1 MNIMKKAVVLL
12 HGFGEDATI
21 WSGYVPFLQ
30 KDFYMIVPEYARLS
44 NLKSIEDYADFVE
57 KEVTSK
63 GFEKCVIIGHSMG
76 GYIALA
82 FAEKYPE
89 KVLGLG
95 LFHSTAFA
103 DSDEK
108 KAARDKNVEFLK
120 THGAEAFIKV
130 STPNLYAEAF
140 AKKYP
145 EIIQKHIEATS
156 TLPVE
161 ALIAGMTAMRDRP
174 DRKHVLKS
182 LRCPVMFIIGEKD
195 KSVNPADAK
204 AQIMVPKFFSSSI
217 LDEVGHMGMVE
228 EPEDCLKFVGK
239 FLLKC

>member
-1 MNIMKKAVVLL
+1 MKKAVVLL
-12 HGFGEDATI
+12 HGFGEDSSI

-30 KDFYMIVPEYARLS
+30 KDFYIIVPEYARLS
-44 NLKSIEDYADFVE
+44 NLKTIDEYADFVSNIIIE
-57 KEVTSK
+57 A
-63 GFEKCVIIGHSMG
+63 GFDKCVIIGHSMG
-76 GYIALA
+76 GYVGLA

-95 LFHSTAFA
+95 LFHSTAYA

-108 KAARDKNVEFLK
+108 KVARDKNVEFLK
-120 THGAEAFIKV
+120 THGAEAFIKI
-130 STPNLYAEAF
+130 STPNLYADTF

-145 EIIQKHIEATS
+145 EIIQKHILTS
-156 TLPVE
+156 SSLPVE
-161 ALIAGMTAMRDRP
+161 ALIAGMEAMRDRP
-174 DRKHVLKS
+174 DRKHVLKK

-204 AQIMVPKFFSSSI
+204 SQIMIPKFFSSSI
-217 LDEVGHMGMVE
+217 LDEVGHMGMIE

>member
-1 MNIMKKAVVLL
+1 MKKAVVLL
-12 HGFGEDATI
+12 HGFGEDSTI

-30 KDFYMIVPEYARLS
+30 KDFFIITPEYARLS
-44 NLKSIEDYADFVE
+44 HLKTIEQYADFVNE
-57 KEVTSK
+57 LVVES
-63 GFEKCVIIGHSMG
+63 GFEKCILIGHSMG

-82 FAEKYPE
+82 FVEKYPE
-89 KVLGLG
+89 KVLGLS
-95 LFHSTAFA
+95 LFHSTSFA

-108 KAARDKNVEFLK
+108 KVARTKNVEFLK
-120 THGAEAFIKV
+120 AHGTEAFIKAT
-130 STPNLYAEAF
+130 TPNLYAENF

-145 EIIQKHIEATS
+145 EVIQKHILAS
-156 TLPVE
+156 SSLPVE
-161 ALIAGMTAMRDRP
+161 ALIAGMEAMRERP

-195 KSVNPADAK
+195 KSVAPADAK
-204 AQIMVPKFFSSSI
+204 AQIMIPKFFSTLI
-217 LDEVGHMGMVE
+217 LDEVAHMGMIE

>member
-1 MNIMKKAVVLL
+1 MKKAVVLL
-12 HGFGEDATI
+12 HGFGEDSTI

-30 KDFYMIVPEYARLS
+30 KDFFIITPEYARLS
-44 NLKSIEDYADFVE
+44 HLKTIEQYADFVNE
-57 KEVTSK
+57 LVVES
-63 GFEKCVIIGHSMG
+63 GFEKCILIGHSMG

-89 KVLGLG
+89 KVLGLS
-95 LFHSTAFA
+95 LFHSTSFA

-108 KAARDKNVEFLK
+108 KVARTKNVEFLK
-120 THGAEAFIKV
+120 AHGTEAFIKAT
-130 STPNLYAEAF
+130 TPNLYAENF

-145 EIIQKHIEATS
+145 EVIQKHILAS
-156 TLPVE
+156 SSLPVE
-161 ALIAGMTAMRDRP
+161 ALIAGMEAMRERP

-195 KSVNPADAK
+195 KSVAPADAK
-204 AQIMVPKFFSSSI
+204 AQIMIPKFFSTLI
-217 LDEVGHMGMVE
+217 LDEVAHMGMIE

>member
-1 MNIMKKAVVLL
+1 MKKAVVLL
-12 HGFGEDATI
+12 HGFGEDSTI

-30 KDFYMIVPEYARLS
+30 KDFFIITPEYARLS
-44 NLKSIEDYADFVE
+44 HLKTIEQYADFVNDI
-57 KEVTSK
+57 VVAS
-63 GFEKCVIIGHSMG
+63 GFEKCILIGHSMG

-89 KVLGLG
+89 KVLGLS
-95 LFHSTAFA
+95 LFHSTAFD

-108 KAARDKNVEFLK
+108 KVARTKNVEFLK
-120 THGAEAFIKV
+120 VHGTEAFIKAT
-130 STPNLYAEAF
+130 TPNLYAEAF

-145 EIIQKHIEATS
+145 EIIQKHILAS
-156 TLPVE
+156 SSLPVE
-161 ALIAGMTAMRDRP
+161 ALIAGMEAMRERP

-204 AQIMVPKFFSSSI
+204 AQIMIPKFFSSLI
-217 LDEVGHMGMVE
+217 LDEVAHMGMIE

>member
-1 MNIMKKAVVLL
+1 MKKAVVLL
-12 HGFGEDATI
+12 HGFGEDSTI

-30 KDFYMIVPEYARLS
+30 KDFFIITPEYARLS
-44 NLKSIEDYADFVE
+44 HLKTIEQYADFVNE
-57 KEVTSK
+57 LVVAS
-63 GFEKCVIIGHSMG
+63 GFEKCILIGHSMG

-89 KVLGLG
+89 KVLGLS
-95 LFHSTAFA
+95 LFHSTSFA

-108 KAARDKNVEFLK
+108 KVARTKNVEFLK
-120 THGAEAFIKV
+120 AHGTEAFIKAT
-130 STPNLYAEAF
+130 TPNLYAENF

-145 EIIQKHIEATS
+145 EIIQKHILAS
-156 TLPVE
+156 SSLPVE
-161 ALIAGMTAMRDRP
+161 ALIAGMEAMRERP

-195 KSVNPADAK
+195 KSVAPADAK
-204 AQIMVPKFFSSSI
+204 AQIMVPKFFSTLI
-217 LDEVGHMGMVE
+217 LDEVAHMGMIE

>member
-108 KAARDKNVEFLK
+108 KAARDKNVE
-120 THGAEAFIKV
+120 
-130 STPNLYAEAF
+130 
-140 AKKYP
+140 
-145 EIIQKHIEATS
+145 
-156 TLPVE
+156 
-161 ALIAGMTAMRDRP
+161 
-174 DRKHVLKS
+174 
-182 LRCPVMFIIGEKD
+182 
-195 KSVNPADAK
+195 
-204 AQIMVPKFFSSSI
+204 
-217 LDEVGHMGMVE
+217 
-228 EPEDCLKFVGK
+228 
-239 FLLKC
+239 

>member
-145 EIIQKHIEATS
+145 EIIQKHILAS
-156 TLPVE
+156 SSLPVE
-161 ALIAGMTAMRDRP
+161 ALIAGMEAMRDRP

-204 AQIMVPKFFSSSI
+204 AQIMIPKFFSSSI
-217 LDEVGHMGMVE
+217 LDEVGHMGMIE